1 MEFIELIKK
10 RRTVRRYLPKK
21 IDMDTLIDL
30 VDCARL
36 APSGRNR
43 QPLAFHIV
51 QDEELLEPVFRTLS
65 WAGFIAPEGDPKEG
79 EKPLAYIVVLTRKDY
94 MDDLASHDA
103 GAAIQNIILGA
114 WSLGIGSCWLRAVK
128 RKELAE
134 VLDIQ
139 DEYAINSVV
148 SLGYPA
154 ETPITEDSEQ
164 TTRYYKD
171 KSGVLHVPKRPLK
184 SILYVDKEYTQEEDD
199 EKR

>member
-1 MEFIELIKK
+1 MDFIELIKK

-21 IDMDTLIDL
+21 IDTDTLKDL

-43 QPLAFHIV
+43 QPMTFHIV
-51 QDEELLEPVFRTLS
+51 QSEELLEPVFNTLS

-79 EKPLAYIVVLTRKDY
+79 EKPVAYIVVLVRKEF
-94 MDDLASHDA
+94 MDDLASYDA

-114 WSLGIGSCWLRAVK
+114 WSLGIGSCWLRAVN
-128 RKELAE
+128 RKELAK
-134 VLDIQ
+134 VLNIP
-139 DEYAINSVV
+139 DEYSISSVV

-154 ETPITEDSEQ
+154 ETPIVEDSME

-171 KSGVLHVPKRPLK
+171 ENGVLHVPKRPLK
-184 SILYVDKEYTQEEDD
+184 SILFIDKEFTQEEGN

>member
-79 EKPLAYIVVLTRKDY
+79 EKPVAYIVVLTRKDY

-184 SILYVDKEYTQEEDD
+184 SILYVDKEYTQEEDN

>member
-79 EKPLAYIVVLTRKDY
+79 EKPVAYIVVLTHKDY

-184 SILYVDKEYTQEEDD
+184 SILYVDKEYTQEEDN

>member
-79 EKPLAYIVVLTRKDY
+79 ESLAYIV
-94 MDDLASHDA
+94 
-103 GAAIQNIILGA
+103 
-114 WSLGIGSCWLRAVK
+114 
-128 RKELAE
+128 
-134 VLDIQ
+134 
-139 DEYAINSVV
+139 AIN
-148 SLGYPA
+148 A
-154 ETPITEDSEQ
+154 ARI
-164 TTRYYKD
+164 
-171 KSGVLHVPKRPLK
+171 
-184 SILYVDKEYTQEEDD
+184 IWMI
-199 EKR
+199 

>member
-79 EKPLAYIVVLTRKDY
+79 EKPVAYIVVLTCKDY

-134 VLDIQ
+134 ALEIPA
-139 DEYAINSVV
+139 EYAINSVV

-154 ETPITEDSEQ
+154 ETPIAEDSEQ

-184 SILYVDKEYTQEEDD
+184 SILYVDKEYTQEEDN